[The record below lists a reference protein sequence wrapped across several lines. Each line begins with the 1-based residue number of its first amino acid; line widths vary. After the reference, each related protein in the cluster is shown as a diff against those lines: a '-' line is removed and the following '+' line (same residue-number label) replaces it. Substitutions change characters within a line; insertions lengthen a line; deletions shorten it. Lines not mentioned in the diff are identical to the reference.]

1 MRGVCSCGAG
11 GTVVKVDSVW
21 LCAGLRK
28 TIRSAYPSC
37 LMCLMY
43 LCMYVNTYL
52 TSYRHLASMGWHRTG
67 GLVVDWSVG
76 VGIGEHWR

>member
-11 GTVVKVDSVW
+11 GTVVRVDSVW

-43 LCMYVNTYL
+43 LVVPYVQRN
-52 TSYRHLASMGWHRTG
+52 SYDQLPAPRTHG
-67 GLVVDWSVG
+67 TGQADWLSTG
-76 VGIGEHWR
+76 VSALESK